1 MTFINRNQIILLLS
15 FIFLLGISYI
25 LSISFGENLAKENK
39 VSKKNITDEA
49 KLDHVKK
56 ELDFLQKTL
65 MNYVQQKEINTYLE
79 NLININSK
87 LWNIEDD
94 IRECERKKLFD
105 QTFIDLARSVY
116 FTNDERAKVK
126 NDINKTFG
134 SELVEVKSYEEY

>member
-1 MTFINRNQIILLLS
+1 MLINTPISLGELVDKISILM
-15 FIFLLGISYI
+15 I
-25 LSISFGENLAKENK
+25 K
-39 VSKKNITDEA
+39 KKNISDSI
-49 KLDHVKK
+49 KLQHVNK
-56 ELDFLQKTL
+56 ELEFLQNTL
-65 MNYVQQKEINTYLE
+65 KKYISEEEINEFL
-79 NLININSK
+79 LKLVNINSK
-87 LWNIEDD
+87 LWDIEDD

>member
-1 MTFINRNQIILLLS
+1 MLINTPISLGELVDKISILII
-15 FIFLLGISYI
+15 
-25 LSISFGENLAKENK
+25 K
-39 VSKKNITDEA
+39 KKNITDET

-65 MNYVQQKEINTYLE
+65 MNYIQQEEINNYLE

-94 IRECERKKLFD
+94 IRECERNKLFD

-126 NDINKTFG
+126 NDINKNFG

>member
-1 MTFINRNQIILLLS
+1 MLINTPISLGELVDKISILM
-15 FIFLLGISYI
+15 I
-25 LSISFGENLAKENK
+25 K
-39 VSKKNITDEA
+39 KKNISDSI
-49 KLDHVKK
+49 KLQHVNK
-56 ELDFLQKTL
+56 ELEFLQKTL
-65 MNYVQQKEINTYLE
+65 KKYISEEEINEFL
-79 NLININSK
+79 LKLVNINSK
-87 LWNIEDD
+87 LWDIEDY

>member
-1 MTFINRNQIILLLS
+1 MLINTPISLGELVDKISILM
-15 FIFLLGISYI
+15 I
-25 LSISFGENLAKENK
+25 K
-39 VSKKNITDEA
+39 KKNISDSI
-49 KLDHVKK
+49 KLQHVNK
-56 ELDFLQKTL
+56 ELEFLQKTL
-65 MNYVQQKEINTYLE
+65 KKYISEEEINEFLVK
-79 NLININSK
+79 LVNINSK

-126 NDINKTFG
+126 NDINKAFG

>member
-1 MTFINRNQIILLLS
+1 MLINTPIS
-15 FIFLLGISYI
+15 LGE
-25 LSISFGENLAKENK
+25 LVDK
-39 VSKKNITDEA
+39 VSILIIKKKNISDSI
-49 KLDHVKK
+49 KLTHVTK

-65 MNYVQQKEINTYLE
+65 KEYISEEKINKFIQQ
-79 NLININSK
+79 LININSK
-87 LWNIEDD
+87 LWKIEDD
-94 IRECERKKLFD
+94 IRECERKKIFD

>member
-1 MTFINRNQIILLLS
+1 MLINTPISLGELVDKISILII
-15 FIFLLGISYI
+15 
-25 LSISFGENLAKENK
+25 KQ
-39 VSKKNITDEA
+39 KNITDET

-65 MNYVQQKEINTYLE
+65 MNYVQQEEINNYLE

-94 IRECERKKLFD
+94 IRECERNKLFD
-105 QTFIDLARSVY
+105 QSFIDLARGVY

>member
-1 MTFINRNQIILLLS
+1 MLINTPISLGELVDKISILII
-15 FIFLLGISYI
+15 
-25 LSISFGENLAKENK
+25 KQ
-39 VSKKNITDEA
+39 KNINDET

-65 MNYVQQKEINTYLE
+65 MNYIQKQEINDFLE

-94 IRECERKKLFD
+94 IRECERNKLFD
-105 QTFIDLARSVY
+105 QKFIDLARSVY

-126 NDINKTFG
+126 IDINKKFG

>member
-1 MTFINRNQIILLLS
+1 MLINTPISIGELVDKISILM
-15 FIFLLGISYI
+15 I
-25 LSISFGENLAKENK
+25 K
-39 VSKKNITDEA
+39 KKNISDSI
-49 KLDHVKK
+49 KLQHVNK
-56 ELDFLQKTL
+56 ELEFLQKTL
-65 MNYVQQKEINTYLE
+65 KKYISEDEINDFL
-79 NLININSK
+79 LKLVNINSK
-87 LWNIEDD
+87 LWDIEDD

>member
-1 MTFINRNQIILLLS
+1 MLINTPISLGELVDKISILII
-15 FIFLLGISYI
+15 
-25 LSISFGENLAKENK
+25 KQ
-39 VSKKNITDEA
+39 KNITNET

-65 MNYVQQKEINTYLE
+65 MNYVQQEEINNYLE

>member
-1 MTFINRNQIILLLS
+1 MLINTPISLGELLDKISILII
-15 FIFLLGISYI
+15 
-25 LSISFGENLAKENK
+25 KQ
-39 VSKKNITDEA
+39 KNITDDA

-65 MNYVQQKEINTYLE
+65 MNYVQKEEINNYLE

>member
-1 MTFINRNQIILLLS
+1 MLINTPISLGELVDKISILII
-15 FIFLLGISYI
+15 
-25 LSISFGENLAKENK
+25 KQ
-39 VSKKNITDEA
+39 KNITDKN

-65 MNYVQQKEINTYLE
+65 MNYIQKQEINDFLE

-94 IRECERKKLFD
+94 IRECERNKLFD
-105 QTFIDLARSVY
+105 QKFIDLARSVY

-126 NDINKTFG
+126 NDINKKFG

>member
-1 MTFINRNQIILLLS
+1 MLINTPISLGELVDKISILII
-15 FIFLLGISYI
+15 
-25 LSISFGENLAKENK
+25 KQ
-39 VSKKNITDEA
+39 KNITDKT
-49 KLDHVKK
+49 KLDNVKK

-65 MNYVQQKEINTYLE
+65 MNYVQQEEINNYLE

>member
-1 MTFINRNQIILLLS
+1 MLINTPISLGELVDKISILII
-15 FIFLLGISYI
+15 
-25 LSISFGENLAKENK
+25 KQ
-39 VSKKNITDEA
+39 KNITDET

-65 MNYVQQKEINTYLE
+65 MNYVQQEEINNYLE

-94 IRECERKKLFD
+94 IRECERKKMFD

-134 SELVEVKSYEEY
+134 SELEEVKSYEEY

>member
-1 MTFINRNQIILLLS
+1 MLINTPISLGELVDKISILII
-15 FIFLLGISYI
+15 
-25 LSISFGENLAKENK
+25 KQ
-39 VSKKNITDEA
+39 KNITDET

-65 MNYVQQKEINTYLE
+65 MNYVQKEEINNYLE

-87 LWNIEDD
+87 LWKIEDD

>member
-1 MTFINRNQIILLLS
+1 MLINTPISLGELVDKISILM
-15 FIFLLGISYI
+15 I
-25 LSISFGENLAKENK
+25 K
-39 VSKKNITDEA
+39 KKNISDSI
-49 KLDHVKK
+49 KLQHINK
-56 ELDFLQKTL
+56 ELEFLQKTL
-65 MNYVQQKEINTYLE
+65 KKYISEDKINEFL
-79 NLININSK
+79 LALVNINSK
-87 LWNIEDD
+87 LWDIEDD